1 MVEEFKMTAPI
12 TRRDAFGQFAGIA
25 IKQPVGNRSAPRSGE
40 VKFPL
45 TINVQDAKENI
56 WKMKLQLEVAKPE
69 LIQKKVDQS

>member
-1 MVEEFKMTAPI
+1 MRP
-12 TRRDAFGQFAGIA
+12 
-25 IKQPVGNRSAPRSGE
+25 GNSRELLSSSRSEIGGRNHCDGAAPR
-40 VKFPL
+40 KFPL

>member
-1 MVEEFKMTAPI
+1 M
-12 TRRDAFGQFAGIA
+12 
-25 IKQPVGNRSAPRSGE
+25 
-40 VKFPL
+40 KFPL

>member
-1 MVEEFKMTAPI
+1 M
-12 TRRDAFGQFAGIA
+12 
-25 IKQPVGNRSAPRSGE
+25 RSVNSRELLSSSRSEIGGRNNCDGAAPRSGE

>member
-1 MVEEFKMTAPI
+1 LT

-25 IKQPVGNRSAPRSGE
+25 IKQPVGNWRTKQLRRRRPPRSGE

-56 WKMKLQLEVAKPE
+56 CKMKLQLEVAKPE